1 MIELLFNG
9 IYINPCK
16 CFNKRQRWLQ
26 LRSVCSGDTSPAPTH
41 THHNPERE
49 QGIKKNDKNSR
60 KINQEASESS
70 AGTTTFTFPL

>member
-26 LRSVCSGDTSPAPTH
+26 LRSVCSGDTSPAPPH
-41 THHNPERE
+41 TRTITQRESRELKKMTKTPE
-49 QGIKKNDKNSR
+49 K
-60 KINQEASESS
+60 
-70 AGTTTFTFPL
+70 